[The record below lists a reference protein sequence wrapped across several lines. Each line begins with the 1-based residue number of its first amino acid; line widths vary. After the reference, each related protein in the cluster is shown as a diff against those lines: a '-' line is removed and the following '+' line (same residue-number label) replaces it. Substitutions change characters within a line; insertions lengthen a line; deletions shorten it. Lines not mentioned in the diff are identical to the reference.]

1 MKKTYFSKRIW
12 KKDVN
17 ALTVAEMEALS
28 KLFNRAKCF
37 VFQTLVRQKRWGRE
51 LHKESIHLVVKR
63 KFSVNDY
70 VANSIVRESQA
81 LLKAQTEL
89 NKLYIKQTDEKIKKI
104 KKKLKSERSLLTT
117 LRKIKASFIQGNLWF
132 PKNRNYT
139 LHSSGMV
146 SLELKSCSLVWMNTY
161 LFEHQYLDVTIKRLK
176 AKIGRLEHRLFRLEG
191 KKEKLIT
198 HISSVVFGSK
208 KLFKHQFTKKEFAQD
223 HQSWRELFLAAR
235 NKQVLISGRKDSAS
249 GNFVFSYQ
257 PDTSDLHMTSL
268 SGKVVT
274 FSNVVFPYGQEQVNQ
289 TVIRQRNCK
298 DKKANGKPISW
309 SVEDHKDY
317 YIIKCLLDVEEEVSI
332 NFSTSDGVIGVD
344 CNVDHFAWTDVSK
357 DGNFLESG
365 KLSFSLHKKTTGQST
380 KILEAEAI
388 ALVDLAVRKNKPIV
402 MEDID
407 TTLSKTGDAYG
418 NKKANR
424 LKSVFAYRKMAQAI
438 ESRAQKMGVAVMV
451 VNPAYTSIT
460 GKLKYMRKFGISIHQ
475 AASYTIG
482 RKGLGYKEKA
492 PQVLRHHIV
501 REQLPYWK
509 QWWALNKKFNVRT
522 ELFYELFNVNK
533 PFQHINLTHEEL
545 TEKESKHLKKA
556 FA

>member
-1 MKKTYFSKRIW
+1 MW
-12 KKDVN
+12 KEDVN
-17 ALTVAEMEALS
+17 VLTVAEMATLS
-28 KLFNRAKCF
+28 KVFNCAKRF
-37 VFQTLVRQKRWGRE
+37 AFQTLIRQKRWGRE
-51 LHKESIHLVVKR
+51 LHKESIHVVVKR
-63 KFSVNDY
+63 KFGVNDY
-70 VANSIVRESQA
+70 IANSIVRESQA

-104 KKKLKSERSLLTT
+104 KNKLKKERSFLTT
-117 LRKIKASFIQGNLWF
+117 LRKIKDSCVEGNLRF
-132 PKNRNYT
+132 PKNTNYA
-139 LHSSGMV
+139 LHSSGLI
-146 SLELKSCSLVWMNTY
+146 SLECKSCSLIWMNTY

-176 AKIGRLEHRLFRLEG
+176 AKIGRLEHRLFRLEE
-191 KKEKLIT
+191 KKEKLTT

-208 KLFKHQFTKKEFAQD
+208 KLFKHQFTKKEFVHD
-223 HQSWRELFLAAR
+223 HQSWKELFLAAR
-235 NKQVLISGRKDSAS
+235 NKQVLISGRKDAAA
-249 GNFVFSYQ
+249 GNFVFTYQ
-257 PDTSDLHMTSL
+257 SDTHDLHMTSL

-289 TVIRQRNCK
+289 TVLRQRKCK

-309 SVEDHKDY
+309 SVEDHGDY
-317 YIIKCLLDVEEEVSI
+317 YIIKCLLDVEEEVLV

-344 CNVDHFAWTDVSK
+344 CNVNHFAWTDVSK
-357 DGNFLESG
+357 DGNFLGSG
-365 KLSFSLHKKTTGQST
+365 TFSFPLDKKTNGQST

-388 ALVDLAVRKNKPIV
+388 ALVDLAIRKNKPIV
-402 MEDID
+402 MEDIN

-438 ESRAQKMGVAVMV
+438 KSRAQKLAVAVLV
-451 VNPAYTSIT
+451 VNPAYTSIM

-492 PQVLRHHIV
+492 PQVLRHHIA
-501 REQLPYWK
+501 RHPLPYWK
-509 QWWALNKKFNVRT
+509 QWWALNKKLHVRT
-522 ELFYELFNVNK
+522 EMFYQLFDVNK
-533 PFQHINLTHEEL
+533 PSGHINLTHKEL

>member
-1 MKKTYFSKRIW
+1 MKKAYFSNRIW
-12 KKDVN
+12 KEDVN
-17 ALTVAEMEALS
+17 VLTVVEMATLS
-28 KLFNRAKCF
+28 KVFNCAKRF
-37 VFQTLVRQKRWGRE
+37 AFQTLVRQKRWESE
-51 LHKESIHLVVKR
+51 LYKESIHLVVKR
-63 KFSVNDY
+63 KFGVNDY
-70 VANSIVRESQA
+70 IANSIVRESQA

-104 KKKLKSERSLLTT
+104 KNKLKKERSFLTT
-117 LRKIKASFIQGNLWF
+117 LRKIKDSCVEGNLRF
-132 PKNRNYT
+132 PKNTNYA
-139 LHSSGMV
+139 LHSSGLI
-146 SLELKSCSLVWMNTY
+146 SLECKSCSLLWMNTY
-161 LFEHQYLDVTIKRLK
+161 LFEHQYLDLIIKRLK
-176 AKIGRLEHRLFRLEG
+176 AKIGRLAHRLFRLEG
-191 KKEKLIT
+191 QKEKLTT

-208 KLFKHQFTKKEFAQD
+208 KLFKYQFTKKEFVQD
-223 HQSWRELFLAAR
+223 HQSWKELFLAVR
-235 NKQVLISGRKDSAS
+235 NKQVLISGRKDAAA
-249 GNFVFSYQ
+249 GNFVFTYQ
-257 PDTSDLHMTSL
+257 PDTHDLYMTSL

-274 FSNVVFPYGQEQVNQ
+274 FSNVVFPYGQEQVNP
-289 TVIRQRNCK
+289 TVLRQRKCK

-309 SVEDHKDY
+309 SVEDHGDY
-317 YIIKCLLDVEEEVSI
+317 YIIKCLLDVEEEVLV

-365 KLSFSLHKKTTGQST
+365 TFSFTLNKKTNGQST

-388 ALVDLAVRKNKPIV
+388 ALVDMAVQKNKPII

-424 LKSVFAYRKMAQAI
+424 SKNIFAYRKMAQAI
-438 ESRAQKMGVAVMV
+438 KSRAQKMGIAVIV

-475 AASYTIG
+475 VASYTIG

-501 REQLPYWK
+501 RHPLPYWK
-509 QWWALNKKFNVRT
+509 QWWALNKKLHVRT
-522 ELFYELFNVNK
+522 EMFYQLFDVNK
-533 PFQHINLTHEEL
+533 PSGNINLTHKEL